1 MAEKDTWAQMKAGFK
16 KKAKAARKDLA
27 KHTKKG
33 KKGSGSIDSKMGSLL
48 KGNGKI

>member
-1 MAEKDTWAQMKAGFK
+1 MAEKDTWAKMKAGFS
-16 KKAKAARKDLA
+16 KKAKKARKDLS

-33 KKGSGSIDSKMGSLL
+33 KGSIDSKMGSIL

>member
-33 KKGSGSIDSKMGSLL
+33 KGSKTSIDSRMGNTL

>member
-1 MAEKDTWAQMKAGFK
+1 MAEKDTWAKMKAGFS

-33 KKGSGSIDSKMGSLL
+33 KGSIDSQMASKI
-48 KGNGKI
+48 KGQGKI